1 MSSHPVQRIL
11 GSLLMAFSFFMLPP
25 LFLSY
30 FYGFRL
36 TDDPFS
42 LFFLVHGDGGARAFI
57 LGFAIIFLAG
67 VLLWYPARAGRP
79 GADGRELKI
88 RDGFLVVSA
97 FWLGLGIAG
106 AVPLMASDSPH
117 MPLTDAVFESISGLT
132 TTGATVLTGLDDLP
146 RSVLFYRQ
154 LLQWLGGMGIIVLAV
169 AILPMLGIGGM
180 QLYRAETP
188 GPVKDSKL
196 TPRIAKTAKS
206 LWLIYLI
213 ITVLCALSY
222 WAAGMD
228 VFDAVCHSF
237 STVAIGGFSTHDA
250 SVGIFDSAA
259 IEYVAIVFMLVA
271 GVNFS
276 LHFLAWE
283 RIRISLPLE
292 IRGWRPR
299 LRARRRSFSATGAFR
314 HYAQDSEFHAYVRIL
329 AALALVTIV
338 YLYMD
343 GQYATWSESFRKGLF
358 QVVSIGTTTGFTTA
372 DFSIW
377 HGAVPVMLIFASFI
391 GGCAGSTGGGMK
403 VIRWVLI
410 FKQGYREL
418 IRLLHPNAEI
428 PVKLSG
434 RPVPPRVIEAVW
446 GFFSAYVVVFAL
458 MLMGLMFT
466 GLDQITAFSAVAA
479 SLNNLGPGLGDVAS
493 NYSSLTPIAKWIC
506 VLAMV
511 MGRLEIFTLL
521 VLVTGEFWRR

>member
-1 MSSHPVQRIL
+1 MGFHPVQRIL

-25 LFLSY
+25 LVVSY
-30 FYGFRL
+30 FSAFESSADLLRL
-36 TDDPFS
+36 S
-42 LFFLVHGDGGARAFI
+42 FLVHGDGGARAFI

-67 VLLWYPARAGRP
+67 VLLWYPARASASQGGR
-79 GADGRELKI
+79 DLKI

-106 AVPLMASDSPH
+106 SVPLMVSSSPH
-117 MPLTDAVFESISGLT
+117 MPLPDAVFESVSGLT
-132 TTGATVLTGLDDLP
+132 TTGATVLVGLDELP
-146 RSVLFYRQ
+146 RSILFYRQ

-188 GPVKDSKL
+188 GPVKDSRLK
-196 TPRIAKTAKS
+196 PRIAKTAKA

-213 ITVLCALSY
+213 ITVACALCY
-222 WAAGMD
+222 WGAGMHL
-228 VFDAVCHSF
+228 FDAVCHSF

-250 SVGIFDSAA
+250 SIGFFEGHAVR
-259 IEYVAIVFMLVA
+259 YVAIVFMLIA

-283 RIRISLPLE
+283 RVRISLPVE

-299 LRARRRSFSATGAFR
+299 LRKRRRPFSVNEIVRPYG
-314 HYAQDSEFHAYVRIL
+314 HDSEFHAYIRIL
-329 AALALVTIV
+329 AGLSIFTIV
-338 YLYMD
+338 YLHFD
-343 GQYATWSESFRKGLF
+343 GIYADWSETVRKGLF

-377 HGAVPVMLIFASFI
+377 HGALPVMLIFSSFI

-446 GFFSAYVVVFAL
+446 GFFSAYVVVFAV
-458 MLMGLMFT
+458 MLTALMFT
-466 GLDQITAFSAVAA
+466 GLDQVTAFSAVAA
-479 SLNNLGPGLGDVAS
+479 SLNNLGPGLGEVAA
-493 NYSSLTPIAKWIC
+493 NYSSISPLAKWIC

-511 MGRLEIFTLL
+511 LGRLEIFTLL
-521 VLVTGEFWRR
+521 VLVTGEFWKK

>member
-1 MSSHPVQRIL
+1 MGYHPVQRIL

-25 LFLSY
+25 LFVSY
-30 FYGFRL
+30 LAGL
-36 TDDPFS
+36 QVTEDPFS
-42 LFFLVHGDGGARAFI
+42 LYFLVHGDGGARAFI

-67 VLLWYPARAGRP
+67 VLLWYPARAGQAQ
-79 GADGRELKI
+79 GARDLKI

-97 FWLGLGIAG
+97 FWLGLGLAG
-106 AVPLMASDSPH
+106 SVPLMVLDSPH
-117 MPLTDAVFESISGLT
+117 MPLTDAVFESVSGLT
-132 TTGATVLTGLDDLP
+132 TTGATVLVGLDELP
-146 RSVLFYRQ
+146 RSILFYRQ

-196 TPRIAKTAKS
+196 KPRIAKTAKA

-213 ITVLCALSY
+213 ITVLCAVSY
-222 WAAGMD
+222 WVAGMGL
-228 VFDAVCHSF
+228 FDAICHSF

-250 SVGIFDSAA
+250 SIGIFDRPS
-259 IEYVAIVFMLVA
+259 IEYVAIVFMLIA

-299 LRARRRSFSATGAFR
+299 LRSRRRSFSPSEAVR
-314 HYAQDSEFHAYVRIL
+314 HYGQDSEFNAYIRIL
-329 AALALVTIV
+329 AVLSVVTII
-338 YLYMD
+338 YLHLD
-343 GQYATWSESFRKGLF
+343 GTYSGWAESFRKGLF
-358 QVVSIGTTTGFTTA
+358 QVVSIGTTTGFTTSE
-372 DFSIW
+372 FHLW
-377 HGAVPVMLIFASFI
+377 HGALPVMLIFVSFI

-434 RPVPPRVIEAVW
+434 RPVPSRVIEAVW
-446 GFFSAYVVVFAL
+446 GFFSAYVVVFAF
-458 MLMGLMFT
+458 MLTGLMFT
-466 GLDQITAFSAVAA
+466 GLDQVTAFSAVAA
-479 SLNNLGPGLGDVAS
+479 SLNNLGPGLGEVAS
-493 NYSSLTPIAKWIC
+493 NYSTISPVAKWIC